1 MGLRVNLVHLTII
14 HLVCCRPC
22 IISDEQRTADC
33 TYRNLTKIPNL
44 SNLTEY
50 LELTGNNFTTL
61 TNLSFHHLPLL
72 KTLNLSRCRVNHIE
86 GQVFGNL
93 GQLMNL
99 SMSYNLIN
107 ILHKRFEH
115 LRFHRNP
122 LLTHLDISY
131 NTRAVLK
138 QIDSVYPDKV
148 FASLASVQELII
160 DLLPNPVFGQGFE
173 NMTNIASLIFRD
185 CAIMHLKNDTFKYF
199 QNLTKLTFLQMS
211 NCQVHIE
218 PWVKV
223 ETAVLQYFHSLQ
235 YLDLSGTRITFPVA
249 MDILFGLTVTTNQS
263 HPVRKMKVLNLYN
276 VNPIKLLWL
285 YDVSYTVKLTQTLA
299 RHFNNLC
306 IEDVN
311 IGKNG
316 IVEVEVDAIQSFI
329 DNSCWRRLVM
339 RENNF
344 LLPFP
349 KVMFAIV
356 RFLELA
362 VNLNEIDYS
371 YIAIQFSDVENKF
384 STAVKNVD
392 GNFREDYNSY
402 AETKWQNIRKFSTVK
417 EERCVI
423 PIMSKHLSHLRLSHL
438 LFPFSIQCDI
448 DVSKSPMFT
457 YLDLSYTTIADMD
470 FKIINA
476 SLSHLDVSGMNFATT
491 GSRLLGNLDRVKTLV
506 IRDANLDRAF
516 SNGNYIFRY
525 IKGLEELDISSN
537 HLNSLQDETLEGLDS
552 LREIKLTLN
561 FLSGFPRGL
570 LKMANLTHIDLRF
583 NKLLFLDK
591 AARDWLNERSK
602 ETGITVL
609 MDGNPFTCTCDTM
622 EFVSWI
628 ITTKVNFHY
637 GHPPNY
643 NCTLKDGSIVN
654 IKHVY
659 DNLDDFFGDCNDH
672 LFWLQ
677 FSISAISLLVLSLV
691 LAVICH
697 TFRWRI
703 LYFFYRHCK
712 IKHGLED
719 ATCYDFD
726 LFVAYTAADSPWIW
740 QQLRPKLELQQH
752 IQLCLHERDFEV
764 GESISQNI
772 VNCLQKSKKI
782 LFVISEE
789 YIAARWCDFELE
801 MANMERVQRGCTNS
815 IIVAIKGEIPV
826 DDMPRPIR
834 TIWQHVA
841 CIIYPLDESDR
852 NAFELFWCRL
862 HHSIT
867 S

>member
-1 MGLRVNLVHLTII
+1 MGLRIYLVHLTVI

-22 IISDEQRTADC
+22 IISDDQRTADC

-61 TNLSFHHLPLL
+61 TNSSFHHLPLL
-72 KTLNLSRCRVNHIE
+72 KSLNLSRCRVNHIE
-86 GQVFGNL
+86 GQVFENL

-185 CAIMHLKNDTFKYF
+185 CDIMHLNNDTFKYF
-199 QNLTKLTFLQMS
+199 QKLTKLTSLQMS

-235 YLDLSGTRITFPVA
+235 YLDLSGSMITFPVA
-249 MDILFGLTVTTNQS
+249 MDILYGLTVTTNQS

-276 VNPIKLLWL
+276 VNPLILLWL
-285 YDVSYTVKLTQTLA
+285 YDVTYAVKVTKSMTMYLQ
-299 RHFNNLC
+299 HLC
-306 IEDVN
+306 VENMN
-311 IGKNG
+311 IGRNG
-316 IVEVEVDAIQSFI
+316 IVEIDVEAMADFI
-329 DNSCWRRLVM
+329 DDTCLQRIVM

-344 LLPFP
+344 LVPFP
-349 KVMFAIV
+349 KFLFDIV
-356 RFLELA
+356 KLFTQA
-362 VNLNEIDYS
+362 VNLYEVDYS
-371 YIAIQFSDVENKF
+371 YIAIQFSDVYNQSPDVFGNNNNRYTDVSPAEAPQRL
-384 STAVKNVD
+384 STSE
-392 GNFREDYNSY
+392 ED
-402 AETKWQNIRKFSTVK
+402 
-417 EERCVI
+417 RCTIPVI
-423 PIMSKHLSHLRLSHL
+423 SQHLSHIRVSHL
-438 LFPFSIQCDI
+438 LFPFYLLCDI
-448 DVSKSPMFT
+448 DVSMAKSLTF
-457 YLDLSYTTIADMD
+457 LDFSYTSISNMD
-470 FKIINA
+470 FKLIGAN
-476 SLSHLDVSGMNFATT
+476 LSYFDVSGIDFSTS
-491 GSRLLGNLDRVKTLV
+491 GRRLLGNLTSVEHLV

-516 SNGNYIFRY
+516 SNRNFIFRNMGH
-525 IKGLEELDISSN
+525 IEKLDISSN
-537 HLNSLQDETLEGLDS
+537 HLNDLPEETVKGLES
-552 LREIKLTLN
+552 LRQIQLTLN
-561 FLSGFPRGL
+561 FLSHFPRGL
-570 LKMANLTHIDLRF
+570 FKMANLTHIDLRF
-583 NKLLFLDK
+583 NKLLFIDK
-591 AARDWLNERSK
+591 AARDWLDARSK

-609 MDGNPFTCTCDTM
+609 LDGNRFTCTCDTM

-628 ITTKVNFHY
+628 ITTKVEFQH

-643 NCTLKDGSIVN
+643 NCTLKDGSIAN

-659 DNLDDFFGDCNDH
+659 DNLDDFFGDCNDL

-691 LAVICH
+691 LAVIGH

-703 LYFFYRHCK
+703 LYFFYRNCK
-712 IKHGLED
+712 TSPGLED
-719 ATCYDFD
+719 ASSYSFD
-726 LFVAYTAADSPWIW
+726 VFVAYTATDSPWIW
-740 QQLRPKLELQQH
+740 QQLRPKLELQRN

-772 VNCLQKSKKI
+772 VNCLQKSKKL
-782 LFVISEE
+782 LFVISKE

-801 MANMERVQRGCTNS
+801 MANMERVRRGCTNS
-815 IIVAIKGEIPV
+815 IIVAIKGEMPV

-834 TIWQHVA
+834 TIWQHVT

-852 NAFELFWCRL
+852 DAFELFWCRL
-862 HHSIT
+862 HHSII